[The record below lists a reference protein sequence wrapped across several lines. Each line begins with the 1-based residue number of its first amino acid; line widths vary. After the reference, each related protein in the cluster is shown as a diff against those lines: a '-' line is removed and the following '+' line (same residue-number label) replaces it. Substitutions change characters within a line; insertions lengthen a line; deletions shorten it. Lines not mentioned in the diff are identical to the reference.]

1 VLYYGLSSDTDECHD
16 YIAKDANVTA
26 ILEQARKQKVG
37 LILAHQYL
45 SQISQGVLESLF
57 SNTSIKFAGGV
68 SDRDAH
74 AVARE
79 LRCLPSFIQQQP
91 TGSWAAYIKNFTPTA
106 IALKIPFGTME
117 ALDKMD
123 EVGRLAVQEHMRSR

>member
-1 VLYYGLSSDTDECHD
+1 
-16 YIAKDANVTA
+16 
-26 ILEQARKQKVG
+26 
-37 LILAHQYL
+37 
-45 SQISQGVLESLF
+45 
-57 SNTSIKFAGGV
+57 
-68 SDRDAH
+68 
-74 AVARE
+74 VARE

-123 EVGRLAVQEHMRSR
+123 QADRLAVQDHMRSRYAALPAPPPTVMAQEPEASPKPDPHLPRAEKDKPRDAPPPHSPTAPGERW